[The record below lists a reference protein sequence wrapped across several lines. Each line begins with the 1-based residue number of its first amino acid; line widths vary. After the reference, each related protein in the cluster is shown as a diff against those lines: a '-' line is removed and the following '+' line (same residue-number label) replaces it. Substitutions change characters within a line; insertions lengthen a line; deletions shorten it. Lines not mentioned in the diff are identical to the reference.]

1 MLKAERSERCK
12 RQPLKFECVCVCVYL
27 CVYIYKYIYICS
39 KRIINDALIIQ
50 KQHSR
55 PRNPYRDNQPTKPPH
70 IVF

>member
-12 RQPLKFECVCVCVYL
+12 RQPLKFECVCVLV
-27 CVYIYKYIYICS
+27 YIYICS
-39 KRIINDALIIQ
+39 KRIIYDALIIQ

-70 IVF
+70 FVF